1 MIIKKYIGLYICIK
15 FYDIICI
22 GRVINNME
30 INIRGDKLKVTDAI
44 RNHITEK
51 LGKLDKYF
59 GADAHIRC
67 SVVIKVKDKDQIIEV
82 TIPTDKFTL
91 RAEEKHADLY
101 AATDLVVDKLEGQI
115 RKHKAKLKKY
125 KTFAPVINDT
135 TDIVDEPE
143 EKIVKRKILEIK
155 PMDEEE
161 AILQMELID
170 HDFFVFINEDTH
182 KQTIVYLRRDG
193 GYGVIEAKN

>member
-1 MIIKKYIGLYICIK
+1 
-15 FYDIICI
+15 
-22 GRVINNME
+22 ME

-44 RNHITEK
+44 KNHITEK

-59 GADAHIRC
+59 GEDVHIRC

-135 TDIVDEPE
+135 TDVIDEPE
-143 EKIVKRKILEIK
+143 EKIVKRKVLEIK
-155 PMDEEE
+155 PMDEDE
-161 AILQMELID
+161 AILQMDLID
-170 HDFFVFINEDTH
+170 HDFFVFNNVNKECISVVYKRKDGNYGIIDT
-182 KQTIVYLRRDG
+182 K
-193 GYGVIEAKN
+193 

>member
-1 MIIKKYIGLYICIK
+1 
-15 FYDIICI
+15 
-22 GRVINNME
+22 ME

-170 HDFFVFINEDTH
+170 HDFFVFNNVNEGRISVLYKRKDGNYGIIDT
-182 KQTIVYLRRDG
+182 K
-193 GYGVIEAKN
+193 

>member
-1 MIIKKYIGLYICIK
+1 
-15 FYDIICI
+15 
-22 GRVINNME
+22 ME

-59 GADAHIRC
+59 GEDAHIRC

-101 AATDLVVDKLEGQI
+101 AATDLIVDKLEGQI
-115 RKHKAKLKKY
+115 RKTKTKKEKMMREGSLKDMNQTTSEKHEIKNEILKY
-125 KTFAPVINDT
+125 GYY
-135 TDIVDEPE
+135 
-143 EKIVKRKILEIK
+143 EIK
-155 PMDEEE
+155 PLAPEDAMLE
-161 AILQMELID
+161 LQERPTHNFLP
-170 HDFFVFINEDTH
+170 FINIETNKVCVIYKLKDG
-182 KQTIVYLRRDG
+182 KNYGIVEP
-193 GYGVIEAKN
+193 EA